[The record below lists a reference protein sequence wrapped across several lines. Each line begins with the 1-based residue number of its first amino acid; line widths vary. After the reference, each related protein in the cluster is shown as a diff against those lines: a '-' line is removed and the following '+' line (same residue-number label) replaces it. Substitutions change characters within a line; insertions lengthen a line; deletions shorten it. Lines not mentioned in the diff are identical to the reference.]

1 MVGSRWLKDLLRLA
15 SGKKGPKNRYLFFRH
30 TWGNTRYLTFELN
43 LRYKA
48 VEERLRQDGWPPR
61 TVGPAAAG
69 DGGADEVHFE
79 SGIRYEISYV
89 LNHFPNKNRFF
100 FFSL

>member
-1 MVGSRWLKDLLRLA
+1 MAQGPAQARLEKEGA
-15 SGKKGPKNRYLFFRH
+15 EEQVLFFDIWEN
-30 TWGNTRYLTFELN
+30 TWNLTFKLN

-100 FFSL
+100 FFSF